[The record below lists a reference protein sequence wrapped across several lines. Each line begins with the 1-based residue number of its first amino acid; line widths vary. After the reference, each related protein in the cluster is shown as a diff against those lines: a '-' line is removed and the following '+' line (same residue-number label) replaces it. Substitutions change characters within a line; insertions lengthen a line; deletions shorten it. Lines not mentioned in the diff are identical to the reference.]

1 MRTSISFLLLGALLT
16 ARLAAAQAPSC
27 QFGPGAL
34 PAETLPPGTPHG
46 DAIPIQHI
54 VLFMQEN
61 RSFDEYFSQL
71 KHAGQPKIDVAK
83 AKAQNVDPTGATS
96 GIKRFKQKML
106 CEVADLD

>member
-1 MRTSISFLLLGALLT
+1 MRTSISVLLLLGTILSAG
-16 ARLAAAQAPSC
+16 LAGAQAPSC

-46 DAIPIQHI
+46 DQIPIQHI
-54 VLFMQEN
+54 VLLMQEN

-83 AKAQNVDPTGATS
+83 SKAQNVDPTGATS
-96 GIKRFKQKML
+96 GI
-106 CEVADLD
+106 